1 MKRFLIVFMM
11 CCLMGGC
18 AHKTEIS
25 QLGLVAGL
33 GIDKTADGYFLTAQ
47 VMNPSSVA
55 GNRPN
60 TLPVFTISAEGSS
73 IFDAYRRLST
83 LTSKV
88 LYLPHLSVIVIDE
101 EIANDGI
108 NLILDFVLRNPQIRP
123 NISLLVSKGLD
134 SKEVLRNL
142 SPSESIPINQ
152 LDSLT
157 SMCLICSSRQV
168 NYNLYDVSGMVNAKG
183 SNPVLNAVSIKGY
196 DSQEGEKLDNI
207 LNTDSPVQ
215 LQIGH
220 LGAFKSDKLVG
231 YLDDVEAQYY
241 NLIVGNAK
249 RFVINTKTEEGYQI
263 TFEARKAKTEIKP
276 DLESNKV
283 EFSCEVEGMLMQ
295 NEYHIDLSNPHNIKA
310 LQTYLEAA
318 LQEEVLKLVEKTQRD
333 FTSDILGVGSKIY
346 QKDSKKWGEVE
357 GYWDEI
363 YPTLKPEVKVKVKIS
378 SVGDIQN
385 LQK

>member
-1 MKRFLIVFMM
+1 MKRCLIVFMM
-11 CCLMGGC
+11 CCLMGAC

-55 GNRPN
+55 GNRPD

-108 NLILDFVLRNPQIRP
+108 NLILDFVLRNLQIRP

-134 SKEVLRNL
+134 SKEVLQNL

-196 DSQEGEKLDNI
+196 DPQEGEKLDNI

-263 TFEARKAKTEIKP
+263 TFEARKSKTEIKP

-283 EFSCEVEGMLMQ
+283 EFNCEVEGTLMQ
-295 NEYHIDLSNPHNIKA
+295 NEYHIDLSKPDNIKA
-310 LQTYLEAA
+310 LQTYLEAT
-318 LQEEVLKLVEKTQRD
+318 LQEDVLKLVEKTQRD

-346 QKDSKKWGEVE
+346 QKNSKKWGEVE

-363 YPTLKPEVKVKVKIS
+363 YPTLKPEVKVKVKIT